1 MHYLFYNILRERKD
15 KVIMDFKNIKKLFC
29 VVMSA
34 MLMFTG
40 CGVSKDEDKKE
51 SVVDTDNS
59 SFVSEE
65 YNVAML
71 KGPTAM
77 GFVKAWADSDAGISK
92 NKYNVSVHGTADGI
106 TAGLMKDEVDIAA
119 VPCNLASVL
128 NSKAEGK
135 FKLVAINTLGVLYM
149 ISDSDEIKEIS
160 DLKGKTIYST
170 GQGTTP
176 EYTLN
181 YILEKN
187 GLVPGEDVK
196 IEYKSEATE
205 VAALMSNTKGAVAML
220 PQPYVTTVLAN
231 NEQFKIVLDMTEEWD
246 KVSEGAPLITGVVVA
261 RTEVIDRNREAFDEF
276 LKEYEASTKYV
287 NENVEE
293 AANMLEE
300 RDVFKA
306 AVVKNAI
313 PYCNIEFTSGD
324 KLKEKVSSYLEI
336 LYNANSNSVGGKL
349 PKEDFYL
356 E

>member
-1 MHYLFYNILRERKD
+1 
-15 KVIMDFKNIKKLFC
+15 
-29 VVMSA
+29 
-34 MLMFTG
+34 
-40 CGVSKDEDKKE
+40 
-51 SVVDTDNS
+51 
-59 SFVSEE
+59 
-65 YNVAML
+65 
-71 KGPTAM
+71 
-77 GFVKAWADSDAGISK
+77 
-92 NKYNVSVHGTADGI
+92 
-106 TAGLMKDEVDIAA
+106 
-119 VPCNLASVL
+119 
-128 NSKAEGK
+128 
-135 FKLVAINTLGVLYM
+135 M

-170 GQGTTP
+170 GQATTP

-205 VAALMSNTKGAVAML
+205 VAALMTNTKGAVAML

-231 NEQFKIVLDMTEEWD
+231 NEQFKIVLDMTSEWD
-246 KVSEGAPLITGVVVA
+246 KISDGAPLITGVVVA
-261 RTEVIDRNREAFDEF
+261 RTEVIEKNRVAFDEF

-306 AVVKNAI
+306 AIAKKAI
-313 PYCNIEFTSGD
+313 PYCNIEFINGD